1 MFVRKRIVRE
11 NWICWAN
18 RCAAL
23 SFSKWSFISLSFFQY
38 AFEDSFKI
46 RQIHAIPKSFF
57 KIPKDVPSVKQ
68 QNLKCVCL
76 LSNVK
81 FDAICHHQKFY
92 HAPFFLST
100 YHYHIPKFAYAKLLT
115 SNSQGQIVRRN
126 LIFRIQN
133 PPSFSLFRNLD
144 LLSRLRPAHL
154 RRKILISR

>member
-1 MFVRKRIVRE
+1 MRIEYAEQIDVP
-11 NWICWAN
+11 
-18 RCAAL
+18 RCDFRNGH
-23 SFSKWSFISLSFFQY
+23 SSVCHFFNMRSKIVSKSDKFMPYQNHFSKYQKTFQ
-38 AFEDSFKI
+38 ASNNKI
-46 RQIHAIPKSFF
+46 W
-57 KIPKDVPSVKQ
+57 
-68 QNLKCVCL
+68 NLKCVCL